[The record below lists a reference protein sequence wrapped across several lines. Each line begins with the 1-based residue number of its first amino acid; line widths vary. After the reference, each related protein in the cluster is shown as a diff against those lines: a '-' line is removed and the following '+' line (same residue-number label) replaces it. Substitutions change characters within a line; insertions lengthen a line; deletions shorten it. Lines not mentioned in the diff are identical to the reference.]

1 MTAAAAL
8 VDHYIGGI
16 FPTSA
21 RAAAQTCHLGTD
33 KKKPRKSSKRAARR
47 QQGICLKLQFVVDHI
62 RESARTLRQTR
73 YDNSS
78 PNGSQFYLLISTR
91 MFFLFVFLR
100 VCELGISRCP
110 ISNLKLSFSLLFL
123 FIFGLELKVVCNLH

>member
-1 MTAAAAL
+1 MSAAAAL
-8 VDHYIGGI
+8 VHHYIRGI

-21 RAAAQTCHLGTD
+21 RAAAQTCHLGKD

-47 QQGICLKLQFVVDHI
+47 QQGICLKAQFVVDHI
-62 RESARTLRQTR
+62 RESVRTLRQTR

-91 MFFLFVFLR
+91 MCVFFLQVH
-100 VCELGISRCP
+100 ELGISRCP
-110 ISNLKLSFSLLFL
+110 IFNLELSFSLLFL
-123 FIFGLELKVVCNLH
+123 FIFKLELKVVCKLH